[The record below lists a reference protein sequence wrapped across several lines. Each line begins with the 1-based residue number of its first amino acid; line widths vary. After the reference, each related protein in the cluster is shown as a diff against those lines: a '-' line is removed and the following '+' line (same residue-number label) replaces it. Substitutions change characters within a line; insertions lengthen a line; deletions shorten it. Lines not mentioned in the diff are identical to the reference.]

1 MSDLYPSFDMPD
13 IVGATENTVVAF
25 PKSWLWDW
33 DICDFVQRWWKF
45 SFSTKKWRYGWQN

>member
-13 IVGATENTVVAF
+13 IVGAVESQEVAF

-33 DICDFVQRWWKF
+33 DI
-45 SFSTKKWRYGWQN
+45 